1 MSKTHV
7 STFDGVRMSPIA
19 AQADAEAT
27 GSVEP
32 LFVNHRILQA
42 LRLQVAILDIRARPR
57 SSDELEPFLIKVE
70 LLLRDLVREAGAA

>member
-1 MSKTHV
+1 
-7 STFDGVRMSPIA
+7 MSPIA

-27 GSVEP
+27 CCIEP

-57 SSDELEPFLIKVE
+57 SSDELEPFLMKVE
-70 LLLRDLVREAGAA
+70 VLFRDLVQEAGAA